1 MQMQVQLQ
9 VQLQIRMKLTVL
21 RLLLK
26 RIFLLIQ
33 ITVLIMRIM
42 RIIPIYFQGGSI
54 SGGSTFKDGSV
65 INTRCQDFNPRA
77 CGTSAPVNGVSHHL
91 CASIRRV
98 DYHWALFK
106 RASGRCR
113 RPATAGRPVFLKLAR
128 GPILGPRGGQKW
140 IPREISCRSHLFS

>member
-1 MQMQVQLQ
+1 MLQVQMQVQMQVQLQ

-26 RIFLLIQ
+26 RILLLIQ

-65 INTRCQDFNPRA
+65 LDVRKSQTLRGKEI
-77 CGTSAPVNGVSHHL
+77 L
-91 CASIRRV
+91 CASRNPTNPSQTR
-98 DYHWALFK
+98 F
-106 RASGRCR
+106 
-113 RPATAGRPVFLKLAR
+113 
-128 GPILGPRGGQKW
+128 
-140 IPREISCRSHLFS
+140 